1 MISVVRLWVV
11 TRWRPSRHF
20 RPSDLRGVANF
31 SLNLTVFN
39 VFNFLFLNADKFLVG
54 SYLGAAALGVYG
66 LGQQTLMYP
75 VRSVT
80 RNMTTVL
87 FPTFARI
94 QDDNERI
101 GRHYL
106 SACGAVAALAFPAMA
121 GIAIIADPL
130 VRGFLNERWL
140 DAIPIMMILAPV
152 GMLHALHFTVGALY
166 NAKGRA
172 DILLKWGVGSGIFT
186 VAAYIAGLPWGTTG
200 VAATYAIA
208 VVLMTY
214 PAFAIPFRL
223 IDLPFSRLIQTVL
236 PYTVATAVMSAL
248 VVATRI
254 GLEQASVGPKS
265 VAAVCALVGAVVY
278 VGWMW
283 RTRPPALT
291 DLAKVVTKRR
301 GSRPQVPVRQP
312 A

>member
-140 DAIPIMMILAPV
+140 DAIPIMMILARSGCCTPSTSRW
-152 GMLHALHFTVGALY
+152 GRSST
-166 NAKGRA
+166 KGSA
-172 DILLKWGVGSGIFT
+172 DIHSSNGASG
-186 VAAYIAGLPWGTTG
+186 
-200 VAATYAIA
+200 
-208 VVLMTY
+208 
-214 PAFAIPFRL
+214 
-223 IDLPFSRLIQTVL
+223 
-236 PYTVATAVMSAL
+236 
-248 VVATRI
+248 
-254 GLEQASVGPKS
+254 
-265 VAAVCALVGAVVY
+265 
-278 VGWMW
+278 
-283 RTRPPALT
+283 
-291 DLAKVVTKRR
+291 R
-301 GSRPQVPVRQP
+301 GSSPWPPTSPDFLGARPAWPP
-312 A
+312 PTPSPWSS